1 MCNSTKYPSLPP
13 ITGLK
18 IQRGWPVSNAKIF
31 KEKYVL
37 AKPEFPEERVGGQ
50 IKTPSVWNGV
60 EDFWRTY
67 GQIYFFEINT
77 SLIWTLTDPFTVL
90 PITAA

>member
-1 MCNSTKYPSLPP
+1 MSF
-13 ITGLK
+13 TGLNDDVK
-18 IQRGWPVSNAKIF
+18 LLGPDVLIVDSNAKIF

-50 IKTPSVWNGV
+50 TKTPSVWNGV